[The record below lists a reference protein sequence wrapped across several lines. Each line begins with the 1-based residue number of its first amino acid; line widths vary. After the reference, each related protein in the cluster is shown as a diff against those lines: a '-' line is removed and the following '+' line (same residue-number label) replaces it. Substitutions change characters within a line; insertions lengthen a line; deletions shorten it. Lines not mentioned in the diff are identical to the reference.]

1 MASQI
6 VFATC
11 NSAKLAQL
19 RYVIERHDFGLT
31 VVSAV
36 SLFGAA
42 GRHTEASSSAAEIA
56 GNGAAAVAGRVGCP
70 ILAEDTTFEVDA
82 LNGRPGV
89 AAGAYLKEHGRR
101 GILRALQGQQNRKAW
116 ITSAVAYAVPE
127 AEPIIWSR
135 RLSGRISAQ
144 ERWSPGLPNWVAP
157 SPGESMGGGYNAIF
171 TATGETR
178 TLAEIPPDEALR
190 LAYREPL
197 FHAFLSWLVR
207 SR

>member
-1 MASQI
+1 VASQI
-6 VFATC
+6 VFATG

-19 RYVIERHDFGLT
+19 RYVIEHYDLGLT

-36 SLFGAA
+36 SLFGDA
-42 GRHTEASSSAAEIA
+42 GRYAEAGSSAAEIA
-56 GNGAAAVAGRVGCP
+56 GDGAAAVAGRVGCP

-82 LNGRPGV
+82 LDGRPGV
-89 AAGAYLKEHGRR
+89 SAGAYLKEHGRR
-101 GILRALQGQQNRKAW
+101 GILRALQGQQNRQAW
-116 ITSAVAYAVPE
+116 ITSAVAYAVPD

-135 RLSGRISAQ
+135 RLSGRVSMQ
-144 ERWSPGLPNWVAP
+144 ERWSPGLPDWVAP
-157 SPGESMGGGYNAIF
+157 SPGEPMGGGYNAIF

-190 LAYREPL
+190 LGYREPL